1 MYKKG
6 KHSHIQLAWIIT
18 GHSHLTYVCHSG
30 ILDENLPE
38 WSIRGYSTKIYP
50 IRSYGAT
57 RRKSTR
63 VVDSGLLDEN
73 PHDKVMRGY
82 STKIHPNSKFGAT
95 RRKSTRAGTFEATHR
110 KSTRI
115 AIRGYSLKIHPNC
128 LPYFIRSNDS
138 NNSTIEHWLLT

>member
-6 KHSHIQLAWIIT
+6 KHSHIQQALIIT

-57 RRKSTR
+57 RRNPPEWSIRGYSTKIHTIRSCEATRRKSTR
-63 VVDSGLLDEN
+63 IASSGYSTKI
-73 PHDKVMRGY
+73 HSRRHIRVY
-82 STKIHPNSKFGAT
+82 STKIHPNS
-95 RRKSTRAGTFEATHR
+95 
-110 KSTRI
+110 
-115 AIRGYSLKIHPNC
+115 
-128 LPYFIRSNDS
+128 
-138 NNSTIEHWLLT
+138 NSGLLTKNPPELLTIFYPVQ